1 MPAEPAVVAEA
12 NPDAAA
18 PETFGRVDE
27 DGTVHVR
34 TAAGE
39 RVVGQIPDSSPE
51 EALAFYVRR
60 YEALAVTVDL
70 LVNRVRSGA
79 VAPDDAAHQIKRE
92 RKAIQEANA
101 VGDLDALLAKLNS
114 LSPKLDEQRE
124 ARRAEK
130 AAHQA
135 EARQAKEKFV
145 AQAEKLAAGN
155 DWRHGVSRFRDLL
168 EQWKQLPR
176 IDKATDDQLWHR
188 FSSAR
193 STYTRRRKAQF
204 ASDAAHREEAA
215 KIKRSIIGEAEGL
228 ASSTDW
234 GPTSGA
240 FRDLMDRWKKA
251 GPAPREIDDA
261 LWKEF
266 RGLQD
271 QFFNARS
278 AAQNEQ
284 DQEFTANQQAKE
296 ALLVE
301 FEPRIDPAKDLDAAK
316 VAFRELMDRWSEIG
330 KVPRGAIRTLD
341 QRIRSL
347 ETSLKRAEEERW
359 RKTNPE
365 ARARAE
371 DTASKLRDQIA
382 THEEKAAKAEARGDA
397 KAAAEARQAAETYRT
412 WLGSAEAAAQDFSG

>member
-1 MPAEPAVVAEA
+1 MVAAVPSDAPAPQ
-12 NPDAAA
+12 
-18 PETFGRVDE
+18 TFGRVDD

-39 RVVGQIPDSSPE
+39 RVVGQIPDSTPE
-51 EALAFYVRR
+51 EALDFYVKR

-79 VAPDDAAHQIKRE
+79 VAPDEAAHQIKRE
-92 RKAIQEANA
+92 RKAIAEANA
-101 VGDLDALLAKLNS
+101 VGDLDALLERLNS
-114 LSPKLDEQRE
+114 LSPKLDEQRQ

-130 AAHQA
+130 AAHHA
-135 EARQAKEKFV
+135 EAKQAKEKFV
-145 AQAEKLAAGN
+145 TQAEKLAAGN

-176 IDKATDDQLWHR
+176 IDKATDDELWHR

-204 ASDAAHREEAA
+204 ASDASNREEAA
-215 KIKRSIIGEAEGL
+215 KIKRSIIAEAEGL
-228 ASSTDW
+228 ASSTEW

-240 FRDLMDRWKKA
+240 FRGLMDRWKKA

-261 LWKEF
+261 LWEEF

-271 QFFNARS
+271 QFFGART
-278 AAQNEQ
+278 AAQAEQ

-296 ALLVE
+296 ALLAE
-301 FEPRIDPAKDLDAAK
+301 YEPKIDPAKDFDGAKAAFLD
-316 VAFRELMDRWSEIG
+316 LMDRWSEIG
-330 KVPRGAIRTLD
+330 KVPRAAIRPLD

-347 ETSLKRAEEERW
+347 ESSIKSAEQERW

-365 ARARAE
+365 AKARAE
-371 DTASKLRDQIA
+371 DTAAKLRDQIA
-382 THEEKAAKAEARGDA
+382 SYEEKAAKAEARGDA
-397 KAAAEARQAAETYRT
+397 KAADQARQAAQTYRT
-412 WLGSAEAAAQDFSG
+412 WLGTAEAAAEDFSG